1 VSVAT
6 NVDPSADPAEG
17 HTAKALDHALG
28 ELRLQTVAL
37 GGLVID
43 QVTTAIRALLS
54 GDTQQAEGVLAR
66 EARVN
71 ELYRRVDRDAFALIA
86 LHQPMAGDLRLIKA
100 ISRIAVELER
110 VGDEAKKIAR
120 FAVRVSGG
128 EPVGPVAAVATYL
141 RHMAA
146 LSAELLRNAVRALD
160 ETDPALAESVV
171 IRDAELDEEF
181 QSALRQVFTLAME
194 GAPYLRATID
204 TVLALKGLERIG
216 DHAKN
221 IARQVR
227 FSTRGEAENAF

>member
-1 VSVAT
+1 MSVASK
-6 NVDPSADPAEG
+6 VDPTSDPTEG

-54 GDTQQAEGVLAR
+54 GDTLQAEGVLAR

-71 ELYRRVDRDAFALIA
+71 ELYRRVDRDAFASIA

-100 ISRIAVELER
+100 VSRIAVELER

-120 FAVRVSGG
+120 FALRVSDG
-128 EPVGPVAAVATYL
+128 EPVGPVTAVAAYL

-146 LSAELLRNAVRALD
+146 LSAEMLRNAVRALD
-160 ETDPALAESVV
+160 ETDASLAEGVV

-181 QSALRQVFTLAME
+181 QRALRQVFTLAME

-227 FSTRGEAENAF
+227 FSMSGETSDAN

>member
-1 VSVAT
+1 MSVTT
-6 NVDPSADPAEG
+6 NVDPTADPAAG

-28 ELRLQTVAL
+28 EVRLQTVAL

-54 GDTQQAEGVLAR
+54 GDTQQAESVLAR

-71 ELYRRVDRDAFALIA
+71 DLYRRVDREAFALIA
-86 LHQPMAGDLRLIKA
+86 LHQPMASDLRLIKA
-100 ISRIAVELER
+100 VSRIAVELER

-120 FAVRVSGG
+120 FALRVSDG
-128 EPVGPVAAVATYL
+128 EPAGPVTAVAAYL

-160 ETDPALAESVV
+160 ETDAALADSVV
-171 IRDAELDEEF
+171 IRDQELDEEF
-181 QSALRQVFTLAME
+181 QRALRQVFTLAME
-194 GAPYLRATID
+194 GAPYVRATID

-227 FSTRGEAENAF
+227 FATRGEAENAF